1 VICKAG
7 LLWDGPLMF
16 SRLIEDC
23 GACCELVSP
32 HMLASPFYRGRFVAL
47 VAPTGFGNPAYSRL
61 LPALR
66 ASSDRIQRFIENGGN
81 MLIFGAGDE
90 RPDAYNWLPFAV
102 TYHQQYGACSVDFE
116 NESPYASIVAD
127 WGTASVE
134 CDGFFSNFD
143 ADTVAVSGN
152 GNAVMLKRKIGEG
165 MVVLTSIHEYPSRQF
180 LRIFSCGDRET
191 LF

>member
-47 VAPTGFGNPAYSRL
+47 VAPTGFGNPSYSRL

-66 ASSDRIQRFIENGGN
+66 ASSPRIRRFVENGGN
-81 MLIFGAGDE
+81 LLIFGAGDD
-90 RPDAYNWLPFAV
+90 RPNAYDWLPFPV
-102 TYHQQYGACSVDFE
+102 TYHQQYKACSVEFE
-116 NESPYASIVAD
+116 HESTYASIVAD
-127 WGTASVE
+127 WGTESVE
-134 CDGFFSNFD
+134 CDGFFSDFD
-143 ADTVAVSGN
+143 ADPVAVSGN
-152 GNAVMLKRKIGEG
+152 GDAVMLKRSVGEG
-165 MVVLTSIHEYPSRQF
+165 TVIITSIHEYPSRQF
-180 LRIFSCGDRET
+180 LRMFSCGARET